1 MDLRVGCQVLCVYK
15 ADKPWCV
22 AWLYNRRFPEDFA
35 LSLFKS
41 LSTVGG
47 YTFLSR
53 ILGFVRDLVLAQVFG
68 ASAETDAFF
77 VAFKIPNFLRRLFA
91 EGAFATAFVPVLTEY
106 RTQRDF
112 RELKDFV
119 DHIAGTLGLV
129 LLLVSLIGV
138 VAAPALVSL
147 FAFGWVMD
155 GETAKLSLA
164 AEMLRLT
171 FPYLFFISLTAF
183 AGGILNA
190 HDRFAV
196 PAFTPVLLNLCLIS
210 AALWLAPVME
220 QGIVALAWGVLLAG
234 VTQFTFQL
242 PFLSRIRLLPRPR
255 PGFHDPGVV
264 RVLKLM
270 VPALFAVSVT
280 QINLL
285 LDTALASFLVTGSI
299 SWLYYSDRLMEFP
312 LGILGVALATVI
324 LPRLSRRQAEAA
336 PEAFSRTLDWGLR
349 MTMIFGVPAAVGLMM
364 LAGPMIA
371 TLFQSDVFDANDVAM
386 AQRSLMAYSFGLQAF
401 ILIKVLAP
409 GFYARQDTRT
419 PVRIGVIAMVV
430 NMLLNLALIFPLQHA
445 GLALATSLSA
455 YLNAY
460 LLLRNLRREAA
471 YRPADGWRR
480 LALQVGA
487 AAVLMAALLFWAS
500 PGLDA
505 WIAADRMQRVAMLLG
520 LIGLGATVYFA
531 ALLASGMRPRHLQL
545 RDPGGMD

>member
-1 MDLRVGCQVLCVYK
+1 MDPGSRCQVPARHRSGHAC
-15 ADKPWCV
+15 A
-22 AWLYNRRFPEDFA
+22 AWAYNRRFPEEFA
-35 LSLFKS
+35 LSLFRS

-53 ILGFVRDLVLAQVFG
+53 ILGFVRDLVFAQVFG
-68 ASAETDAFF
+68 ASAQTDAFF

-129 LLLVSLIGV
+129 VLLVSLIGV
-138 VAAPALVSL
+138 VAAPVLVSV
-147 FAFGWVMD
+147 FAFGWVLD
-155 GETAKLSLA
+155 DETAKLGLA

-210 AALWLAPVME
+210 AALWLAPLME
-220 QGIVALAWGVLLAG
+220 QGIVALAWGVLVAG
-234 VTQFTFQL
+234 ITQFTFQL
-242 PFLSRIRLLPRPR
+242 PFLVRIRLLPRPR

-285 LDTALASFLVTGSI
+285 LDTVLASFLVTGSI

-312 LGILGVALATVI
+312 LGILGVGLATVI

-349 MTMIFGVPAAVGLMM
+349 MTLIFGVPAAVGLMV

-371 TLFQSDVFDANDVAM
+371 TLFQSAVFDANDVAM
-386 AQRSLMAYSFGLQAF
+386 AERSLVAYAFGLQAF

-419 PVRIGVIAMVV
+419 PVRIAVIAMSA
-430 NMLLNLALIFPLQHA
+430 NMVLNLALIFPLRHA

-460 LLLRNLRREAA
+460 LLLRNLRGDAA
-471 YRPADGWRR
+471 YLPAPGWSR
-480 LALQVGA
+480 LMLQVGG
-487 AAVLMAALLFWAS
+487 AVLAMALLLAWAS
-500 PGLDA
+500 PELSA
-505 WIAADRMQRVAMLLG
+505 WIEEGRMQRVAMLIG
-520 LIGLGATVYFA
+520 LIGLGAAVYVS
-531 ALLASGMRPRHLQL
+531 ALLISGLRPRDL
-545 RDPGGMD
+545 RASDSEGTR